1 MTSNSNRLRSLT
13 LIDNEISLIIQV
25 LQQFQQIFIQVTDVG
40 IDDNYVIRIYYL
52 LLFTFEVMTIDV
64 LEG

>member
-25 LQQFQQIFIQVTDVG
+25 LQQFQQIFIQITDVG

-52 LLFTFEVMTIDV
+52 LLFTFEVMAIDV

>member
-52 LLFTFEVMTIDV
+52 LLFTFEVMAMDV

>member
-52 LLFTFEVMTIDV
+52 LLFTFEVMAIDV